1 MGADRGATF
10 PGRVGLQQ
18 RVLPA
23 YRVPFFERLAA
34 VCEGGLQVFAGEP
47 RRDEAILQA
56 SKMRPDL
63 FSRAKNIHILRGTLY
78 LCYQKNMLSWL
89 QAWDPRVLILE
100 ANPRYLANWR
110 AMRWMRMRSRPI
122 IGWGLGAPPPGGAL
136 AQVRRAFRKRF
147 LGHFDALIVY
157 STLGAEQYRRSG
169 VREECIFVAPN
180 AAAAVPPPLKPRKVK
195 PRDDL
200 HVLFVGRLQARKR
213 VDNLLRACAVLETP
227 PALTIVGDGPARGD
241 LEQLSQRVYPQARFV
256 GAQQGEALE
265 AYFRK
270 ADLFVLPGTG
280 GLAVQ
285 QAMAHGLPVIV
296 AEGDGTQ
303 NDLATPDNGW
313 LVPPGNLDVL
323 IAALR
328 QAISDPERLR
338 SLGKESHRLA
348 SERFNIENM
357 ASAFVRA
364 LNAVTRE
371 R

>member
-1 MGADRGATF
+1 MDAVQEATF
-10 PGRVGLQQ
+10 SGRVGLQQ

-47 RRDEAILQA
+47 RRDEAILQLPEL
-56 SKMRPDL
+56 RPDL
-63 FSRAKNIHILRGTLY
+63 FSRAKNIHILRGKFY
-78 LCYQKNMLSWL
+78 LCYQKNILSWL
-89 QAWDPRVLILE
+89 QAWDPQVLILE
-100 ANPRYLANWR
+100 ANPRYIANWR
-110 AMRWMRMRSRPI
+110 ALRWMRKRNRPL

-136 AQVRRAFRKRF
+136 AQARRAFRSRF
-147 LGHFDALIVY
+147 FGNFDALIAY

-169 VREECIFVAPN
+169 VPEERLFVAPN
-180 AAAAVPPPLKPRKVK
+180 AVAAVPPPLMPRKVIS
-195 PRDDL
+195 RDDL

-213 VDNLLRACAVLETP
+213 VDNLLQACAALEKP
-227 PALTIVGDGPARGD
+227 PALTIVGDGPARSD
-241 LEQLSQRVYPQARFV
+241 LERLSRNVYPQARFV

-265 AYFRK
+265 AYFRD

-303 NDLATPDNGW
+303 NDLATQDNGW
-313 LVPPGNLDVL
+313 LVPPGNLEAL
-323 IAALR
+323 IDALR
-328 QAISDPERLR
+328 QAISDPEHLRL
-338 SLGKESHRLA
+338 LGRESHRLA

-357 ASAFVRA
+357 ASVFVRA

>member
-1 MGADRGATF
+1 MDADRDATF

-23 YRVPFFERLAA
+23 YRVTFFERLAA
-34 VCEGGLQVFAGEP
+34 VCEAGLQVFAGEP
-47 RRDEAILQA
+47 RRDEGILQA
-56 SKMRPDL
+56 DELRQDL
-63 FSRAKNIHILRGTLY
+63 FSHAENIHILRGKLY
-78 LCYQKNMLSWL
+78 LCYQKSMLSWL
-89 QAWDPRVLILE
+89 QAWDPQVLILE

-110 AMRWMRMRSRPI
+110 AVRWMRQRSRPV

-136 AQVRRAFRKRF
+136 ALVRRAFRARF
-147 LGHFDALIVY
+147 LGSFDALIAY
-157 STLGAEQYRRSG
+157 STLGAEQYHQSG

-180 AAAAVPPPLKPRKVK
+180 AAAAIPPPLKPREVK
-195 PRDDL
+195 SRDDL

-213 VDNLLRACAVLETP
+213 VDNLLRACAALEPP
-227 PALTIVGDGPARGD
+227 PALTIVGDGPVRSD

-313 LVPPGNLDVL
+313 LVPPGNLEAL

-328 QAISDPERLR
+328 QALSDPGRLQ

-357 ASAFVRA
+357 ASVFVRA
-364 LNAVTRE
+364 MNAVTRE

>member
-1 MGADRGATF
+1 MIAAQDATF
-10 PGRVGLQQ
+10 SGRVGLQQ

-56 SKMRPDL
+56 AELRPNI
-63 FSRAKNIHILRGTLY
+63 FSCAKNIQILRGALY

-89 QAWDPRVLILE
+89 QTWEPQVLILE
-100 ANPRYLANWR
+100 ANPRYLANWQ
-110 AMRWMRMRSRPI
+110 ATRWMRERNRPI

-136 AQVRRAFRKRF
+136 AQVRTAFRSRF
-147 LGHFDALIVY
+147 LGNFDALIAY

-169 VREECIFVAPN
+169 VRDERLYVAPN
-180 AAAAVPPPLKPRKVK
+180 AVAAVPPPLTPRKVK
-195 PRDDL
+195 SRDDL
-200 HVLFVGRLQARKR
+200 RVLFVGRLQARKL
-213 VDNLLRACAVLETP
+213 VDNLLRACAALEKP

-241 LEQLSQRVYPQARFV
+241 LEGLSRRVFPQAHFV

-265 AYFRK
+265 VYFRE

-313 LVPPGNLDVL
+313 LVPPGNLEAL
-323 IAALR
+323 IDALR

-357 ASAFVRA
+357 VSIFVRA